1 MALVRPLRYNKA
13 NEADLHRK
21 TARECKEMKLMIGE
35 NIKRLRRERDMT
47 QEELAEQLGVT
58 FQSVSRWENNACY
71 PDMEMVPVIAEFFDI
86 SVDKLMGLDAER
98 EAAEVQLILGEFQS
112 AISRGEI
119 ESCIAIARA
128 GLKAHPG
135 SYALMNKLMYA
146 LFVSSDDTGNIP
158 NWKENMLR
166 YDEEITQLGERIMK
180 YCPDPAIRQEAIGR
194 LAFNHCE
201 MGRKQQGRAVY
212 EMLPTMDCTREEQIW
227 YALEDDERAANARD
241 LIKKGYSAV
250 RAGIWRLLDCADV
263 PDADK
268 AEIALARVKMD
279 EIVDGDNP
287 PPNIGQWRVRVAQV
301 LARLG
306 RTDEAMAQLN
316 VAAAQAKVFD
326 ERPEC
331 GEYETPLLGRR
342 VWKRTDYETA
352 DTRPVAQIMRESW
365 LAHEDFDSIRDAEGF
380 KTVLKLL
387 EE

>member
-1 MALVRPLRYNKA
+1 MALASPLRYNKV
-13 NEADLHRK
+13 NEAGLHRK
-21 TARECKEMKLMIGE
+21 TARECDEMKLLIGE

-71 PDMEMVPVIAEFFDI
+71 PDMEMVPVIAAFFGV
-86 SVDKLMGLDAER
+86 SVDGLMGLDAER
-98 EAAEVQLILGEFQS
+98 ERAEVQSILDEFQS

-119 ESCIAIARA
+119 ESCITIARA

-146 LFVSSDDTGNIP
+146 LFVASDDTGNIP
-158 NWKENMLR
+158 NWKENMFR

-180 YCPDPAIRQEAIGR
+180 YCPDQAIRNEAIGR

-212 EMLPTMDCTREEQIW
+212 EMLPSMDFTREEQIW
-227 YALEDDERAANARD
+227 HALEDDERAVNARD
-241 LIKKGYSAV
+241 MIRKGYGKV
-250 RAGIWRLLDCADV
+250 RAGIWQLLDCECV

-279 EIVDGDNP
+279 EIVYGENP

-316 VAAAQAKVFD
+316 IAAAQAKVFD

-342 VWKRTDYETA
+342 EWKRTDYETA
-352 DTRPVAQIMRESW
+352 DTRPVAQIMREVW
-365 LAHEDFDSIRDAEGF
+365 LMHEDFNSIRETEEFQA
-380 KTVLKLL
+380 VLDMLVK
-387 EE
+387 